1 MKYGYDYID
10 GTRVPQLVVQNDFAI
25 QEKHNGTIHV
35 ESGVLTINGT
45 VNGTL
50 DVQSG
55 SAVIVHG
62 RQNGTVSVEA
72 DAHVVIYGEVNGTT
86 SIRPRGRITIKRSGK
101 MAGTCCNE
109 GTVVIAGVFGG
120 KQSGSG
126 QWVMEDTGMIKQPV
140 IKNGANYYQW

>member
-10 GTRVPQLVVQNDFAI
+10 GARVPQLVVQNDLAI
-25 QEKHNGTIHV
+25 QKKHNGTIHV

-55 SAVIVHG
+55 ATVIIHG

-72 DAHVVIYGEVNGTT
+72 GAHVLIYGEVNGTT
-86 SIRPRGRITIKRSGK
+86 SVKQEGRITIERNGR
-101 MAGTCCNE
+101 MAGTCCNN
-109 GTVVIAGVFGG
+109 GTVIIAGVFGG
-120 KQSGSG
+120 KQCGTG
-126 QWVMEDTGMIKQPV
+126 QWLLEDTGMIKQPI
-140 IKNGANYYQW
+140 IKNGANYYRW